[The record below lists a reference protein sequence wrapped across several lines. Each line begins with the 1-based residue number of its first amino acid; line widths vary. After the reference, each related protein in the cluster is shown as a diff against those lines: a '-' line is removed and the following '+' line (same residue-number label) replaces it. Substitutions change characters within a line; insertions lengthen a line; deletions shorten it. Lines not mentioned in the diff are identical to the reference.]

1 MGDAEYKKGLEF
13 QNGCKFEFWTDLV
26 NGTVY
31 RCNKRKCKATT
42 VVKGIII
49 IIECPEEN
57 SRIPTC

>member
-42 VVKGIII
+42 VVKGITSSVS
-49 IIECPEEN
+49 EN
-57 SRIPTC
+57 